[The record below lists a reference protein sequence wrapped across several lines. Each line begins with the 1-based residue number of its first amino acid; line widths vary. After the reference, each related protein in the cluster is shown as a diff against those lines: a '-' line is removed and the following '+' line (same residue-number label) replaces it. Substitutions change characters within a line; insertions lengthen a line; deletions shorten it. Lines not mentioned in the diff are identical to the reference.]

1 MTASKAGSSGDR
13 ARKKP
18 RPGAPAEAGFEVGE
32 AFSVYEGIGVYAE
45 SGLHASLK
53 AHYAGPEGRL
63 EVALEG
69 RIVDLVRGA
78 PGNEELVE
86 IQTRRFDKIS
96 AKVLALAEG
105 HKVRLVHP
113 VVAELRI
120 ARLSPETGEVLSE
133 RKSPKAGDL
142 WSIFDEL
149 MRAPALMVARNVTV
163 ELVLVRCRE
172 IRCRDGT
179 GSWRRRGDKVLSRD
193 LEEVLEAR
201 AFSKPSDWLR
211 LLPKNLDPPWSSAS
225 LGEALGIGAERARRV
240 LYSFA
245 CAGLIE
251 PVGKEGRRKL
261 YAPLPSRPKAGKKP
275 TPRKAATKP

>member
-1 MTASKAGSSGDR
+1 MRAPKTGSAGDR

-18 RPGAPAEAGFEVGE
+18 RPGPAEAGLE
-32 AFSVYEGIGVYAE
+32 AREASPVYEGIGVYAE

-69 RIVDLVRGA
+69 RIVDLVRARGQ
-78 PGNEELVE
+78 GQELVE

-113 VVAELRI
+113 VIVELRI
-120 ARLSPETGEVLSE
+120 ARLSPETGEILSE
-133 RKSPKAGDL
+133 RKSPKSGDL

-163 ELVLVRCRE
+163 ELVFVRCRE

-179 GSWRRRGDKVLSRD
+179 GSWRRKGDRVLSRD

-201 AFSKPSDWLR
+201 AFSRPSDWLS
-211 LLPKNLDPPWSSAS
+211 LMPKDLDPPWSSVR
-225 LGEALGIGAERARRV
+225 LGEALGIGVERARRV

-245 CAGLIE
+245 SAGLIDQ
-251 PVGKEGRRKL
+251 VGKEGRRKL
-261 YAPLPSRPKAGKKP
+261 YAPLPPRPRAGKKP
-275 TPRKAATKP
+275 ASRKAATKP